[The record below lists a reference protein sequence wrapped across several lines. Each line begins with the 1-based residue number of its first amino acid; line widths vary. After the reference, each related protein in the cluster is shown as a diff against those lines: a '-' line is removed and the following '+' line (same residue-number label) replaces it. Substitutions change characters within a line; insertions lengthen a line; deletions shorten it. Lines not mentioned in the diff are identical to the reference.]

1 MARRRMF
8 SLDVVDTD
16 AFTEMP
22 VSAQALYFHL
32 GMHGDDDGFVSSPK
46 KIAKSV
52 GCNTDDLKL
61 LAAKGFIIPFDSGVV
76 VIRDW
81 NVNNT
86 LRNDRHRETIYQ
98 DEKATLQLTPLGR
111 YEVVSN
117 MDTTWQPV
125 DNQMEPQHNLTKLN
139 ITEPKKESRTAAPPT
154 PRFKPPTEDEMIAY
168 FAEKG
173 GSENEARRC
182 YNYYLSNGWKVGRN
196 PMKSWKGAANNW
208 MCRNNPINKSNG
220 GVQNAGENQRIVRTT
235 RL

>member
-16 AFTEMP
+16 RFLDMP
-22 VSAQALYFHL
+22 TSAQNLYYSL
-32 GMHGDDDGFVSSPK
+32 GMRADDDGFVSNPK
-46 KIAKSV
+46 RIAASC
-52 GCNTDDLKL
+52 GSCIDDLRL
-61 LAAKGFIIPFDSGVV
+61 LITKDYIIPFDSGVI
-76 VIRDW
+76 VITDW
-81 NVNNT
+81 KVNNQIKSDRYKPT
-86 LRNDRHRETIYQ
+86 QYTVEEAQLRNDP
-98 DEKATLQLTPLGR
+98 AGR
-111 YEVVSN
+111 YISG
-117 MDTTWQPV
+117 TK
-125 DNQMEPQHNLTKLN
+125 MEPVWNQDGTNLEPQVRLGKDKLD
-139 ITEPKKESRTAAPPT
+139 KKECRTAAPPT

-173 GSENEARRC
+173 GPENEARKC

-208 MCRNNPINKSNG
+208 MCRNNPINQSNG